1 MTTIIETGTKKP
13 FVTVI
18 QKSTKYFINF
28 VKLIKIDAF
37 KMWLNLKLQRLNR
50 YRLTAQSGNK
60 RLLKRSTFGEVT
72 DKSMVTI
79 KKIIMANGPAVSEIL
94 QSV

>member
-1 MTTIIETGTKKP
+1 M
-13 FVTVI
+13 TVI

-60 RLLKRSTFGEVT
+60 RLLKGSTFGEVT
-72 DKSMVTI
+72 DKSIVTI
-79 KKIIMANGPAVSEIL
+79 
-94 QSV
+94 